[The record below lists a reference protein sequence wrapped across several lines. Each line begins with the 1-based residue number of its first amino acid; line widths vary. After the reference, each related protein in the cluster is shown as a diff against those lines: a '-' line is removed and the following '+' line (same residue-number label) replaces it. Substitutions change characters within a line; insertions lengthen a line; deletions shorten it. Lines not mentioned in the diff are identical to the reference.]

1 MKYLKYLLFG
11 MCAVLMTS
19 CYEKYEDDYAYSAAY
34 FASQKPLRTV
44 ISDRDM
50 EIRVGVA
57 IGGKREVDMNDWAR
71 FEIDPA
77 LLDGTGLELLPAAY
91 YELAD
96 PELFR
101 VSKSTLAVADVAIRF
116 TDAFYADPLSVTT
129 HYALPF
135 RVVESSLDKL
145 LDGKQTSIVA
155 IKYISTYGGTYYVT
169 GSRVEINDAGEE
181 IGTPEIYRNADLS
194 KNITRETATVATN
207 VVVREGVSNFT
218 TDVASEKVRLTFGE
232 NGSLTVGTA
241 DGGIEISDASGS
253 YDASDERLVLNM
265 TYSFSKG
272 GKKYRV
278 TEQLTRRQDPLKDLR
293 YEEW

>member
-19 CYEKYEDDYAYSAAY
+19 CYEKYEDDYAYSSAY

-71 FEIDPA
+71 FEIDPT
-77 LLDGTGLELLPAAY
+77 LLEGTGLELLPSSY

-96 PELFR
+96 PEMFR

-194 KNITRETATVATN
+194 KNITRETSTVATN
-207 VVVREGVSNFT
+207 VLERKGVSNFT
-218 TDVASEKVRLTFGE
+218 TDVASEKVQLTFGE

-241 DGGIEISDASGS
+241 AGGIEISDASGS
-253 YDASDERLVLNM
+253 YDNSGERLVLDM

-272 GKKYRV
+272 GKRYRV